1 MKVKEI
7 IDILNFNGKKVSSD
21 ELIGLLDNI
30 GVEADNETDIEAGVV
45 KKLSKKYGVDIKP
58 VKVKK
63 EAVKPI
69 VKKEEPKQQVKEV
82 KQEVKASKEVKKEP
96 VKIEEPKQKE
106 KTKEISYHKSWER
119 PNGGYLDLGWRAEK
133 ISAFLRAMD
142 YSILILDYQF

>member
-82 KQEVKASKEVKKEP
+82 KQEVKASKEDLKKMG
-96 VKIEEPKQKE
+96 VN
-106 KTKEISYHKSWER
+106 Y
-119 PNGGYLDLGWRAEK
+119 
-133 ISAFLRAMD
+133 
-142 YSILILDYQF
+142 